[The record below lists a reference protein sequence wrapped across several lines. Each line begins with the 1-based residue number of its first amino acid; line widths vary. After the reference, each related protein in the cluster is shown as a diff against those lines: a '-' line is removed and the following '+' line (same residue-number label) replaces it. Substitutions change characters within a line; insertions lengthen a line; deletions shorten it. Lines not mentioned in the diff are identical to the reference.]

1 MTSNS
6 LPEGFIPVML
16 TPFLANGEV
25 DFKGLELL
33 TDKYIQWGAKGLF
46 ANCLSSEMYEL
57 SIQERLDVV
66 NTVVHTAAGRVPVV
80 ATGTLGGTL
89 EEMADFSKR
98 LWSMGVSAVI
108 VLNNILTQESESDA
122 VFLER
127 MHAFMQL
134 TPGIPLGIYECPVP
148 YKRLITVE
156 ILENLLPTG
165 RLVYHK
171 DTSLDI
177 QKVRD
182 RVKAGNAYNF
192 GLYDAY
198 MGHAVLSL
206 QSGAKGLSCIQGNL
220 FPELIVWLCAHAR
233 DTSKKSIVDEVQA
246 FFANN
251 MDPMHAAYPTAAK
264 YVLQKNGFPIDLFT
278 RRDVGTLTVEHKV
291 ELDRLIAEGQT
302 LLLKTRQ

>member
-16 TPFLANGEV
+16 TPFLANGDV

-66 NTVVHTAAGRVPVV
+66 NTVVNTAAGRVPVV

-122 VFLER
+122 IFLER

-134 TPGIPLGIYECPVP
+134 TPGIPFGIYECPVP
-148 YKRLITVE
+148 HKRLITVE
-156 ILENLLPTG
+156 ILENLVPTG

-206 QSGAKGLSCIQGNL
+206 QSGAKGLSCSQGNL

-278 RRDVGTLTVEHKV
+278 RRDVGTLTAEHQF
-291 ELDRLIAEGQT
+291 ELDRLIAEGQV

>member
-16 TPFLANGEV
+16 TPFLADGQV
-25 DFKGLELL
+25 DYEGLELL

-57 SIQERLDVV
+57 SSQERLDVV

-89 EEMADFSKR
+89 EEMAEFSKR
-98 LWSMGVSAVI
+98 LWRMGVSAVI
-108 VLNNILTQESESDA
+108 VLNNILTLESESDA
-122 VFLER
+122 VFLDR
-127 MHAFMQL
+127 MHAFMKL

-177 QKVRD
+177 QQVRD
-182 RVKAGNAYNF
+182 RVKAGANDNF

-206 QSGAKGLSCIQGNL
+206 QAGAKGLSCIQGNL

-233 DTSKKSIVDEVQA
+233 DASKKAIVDEVQA

-251 MDPMHAAYPTAAK
+251 MDPMHAVYPTAAK
-264 YVLQKNGFPIDLFT
+264 YVLQKNGFPMDLYT
-278 RRDVGTLTVEHKV
+278 RREVGTLTAEHKV
-291 ELDRLIAEGQT
+291 ELDRLIAEGQA
-302 LLLKTRQ
+302 LWVKTQQ